1 MTNEKLI
8 SARKAKKM
16 TQTDIAIYLKISQPQ
31 YFKREK
37 GQVKIIDTEWSS
49 IAKLLGVQVEDIYE
63 PFAGQITL
71 HDQLSLEIDSL
82 KEKLKM
88 LEEKD

>member
-1 MTNEKLI
+1 MTNKKLI
-8 SARKAKKM
+8 SVRKAKKM
-16 TQTDIAIYLKISQPQ
+16 TQADIAIYLKISQPQ

-37 GQVKIIDTEWSS
+37 GQVRITDTEWRN
-49 IAKLLGVQVEDIYE
+49 IANLLGVEVEDIYE
-63 PFAGQITL
+63 PFAGKNSL

-88 LEEKD
+88 LEEKE

>member
-8 SARKAKKM
+8 SVRKAKKM
-16 TQTDIAIYLKISQPQ
+16 TQADIAIYLKISQPQ

-37 GQVKIIDTEWSS
+37 GQVRITDTEWRN
-49 IAKLLGVQVEDIYE
+49 IANLLGVEVEDIYE
-63 PFAGQITL
+63 PFAGQISL
-71 HDQLSLEIDSL
+71 HDQLSLKIDSL

>member
-1 MTNEKLI
+1 MTNKKLI
-8 SARKAKKM
+8 SVRKAKKM
-16 TQTDIAIYLKISQPQ
+16 TQADIAIYLKISQPQ

-37 GQVKIIDTEWSS
+37 GQMKITDTEWSS
-49 IAKLLGVQVEDIYE
+49 IAKLLQVSVEDIYE
-63 PFAGQITL
+63 PFAGQTSL

-88 LEEKD
+88 LEEKE

>member
-1 MTNEKLI
+1 MTNKKLI
-8 SARKAKKM
+8 SVRKAKKM
-16 TQTDIAIYLKISQPQ
+16 TQTDIAVYLKISQPQ

-37 GQVKIIDTEWSS
+37 GQVRITDTEWRN
-49 IAKLLGVQVEDIYE
+49 IANLLGVEVEDIYE

-71 HDQLSLEIDSL
+71 HDQLSLELDFL

-88 LEEKD
+88 FTEKD